1 MNERRSILDE
11 VIELELENLSR
22 LDPKSDEYVSH
33 LEALIK
39 LYNLKMS
46 EEKHM
51 TELAE
56 KTEDRRVQ
64 KEENSK
70 DRKIKIG
77 ITISELLVPLIFY
90 GRWMKKG
97 FDFEKDGTFT
107 STTFRGLF
115 SRFIPT
121 KIN

>member
-1 MNERRSILDE
+1 MNERRSMFNG

-22 LDPKSDEYVSH
+22 LDPKSDEYLSH
-33 LEALIK
+33 IEALIK

-46 EEKHM
+46 EEKCM

-64 KEENSK
+64 KEKDSK

-77 ITISELLVPLIFY
+77 IAISELLVPLIFY

-97 FDFEKDGTFT
+97 FDFEKNGTFT

-115 SRFIPT
+115 SRFRPT